1 MLMVESFYGIVVP
14 LHIMVVGCLY
24 FGAELGRHGFSNNIM
39 HMFYPRG
46 ACKLFFFW
54 LLKLFLFLFS
64 LPKTPMTFFFSI
76 KNVCVCFFF

>member
-1 MLMVESFYGIVVP
+1 MLLVESFYGIVVP

-46 ACKLFFFW
+46 ACKLFFFFFFG

-64 LPKTPMTFFFSI
+64 LPKTPMTFFF
-76 KNVCVCFFF
+76 FH

>member
-14 LHIMVVGCLY
+14 LHIMVVGWLY

-46 ACKLFFFW
+46 ACKLFFF
-54 LLKLFLFLFS
+54 FG
-64 LPKTPMTFFFSI
+64 
-76 KNVCVCFFF
+76 C